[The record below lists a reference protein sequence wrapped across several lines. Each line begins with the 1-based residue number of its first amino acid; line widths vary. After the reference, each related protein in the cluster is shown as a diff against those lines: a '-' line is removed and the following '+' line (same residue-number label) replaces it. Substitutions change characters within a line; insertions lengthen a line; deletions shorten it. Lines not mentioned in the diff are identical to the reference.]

1 MSESSESD
9 RVDDGGDFFTWEV
22 KGKLGDNSLIAAVI
36 QSFCGS

>member
-9 RVDDGGDFFTWEV
+9 RANDEGDFFTFEA

-36 QSFCGS
+36 HFFCGS